1 LNAAGDGPP
10 PGHYRVIHQWA
21 DLVAAGAESSEDL
34 RSADKDVNKCAA
46 KRRERLVAK
55 GPGRLIVRP
64 ENWRESMDQLE
75 ASLPHFREPV
85 RLLGNSLALADA
97 MNRPVRVPPMLL
109 LGPPGVGK
117 THVGISLGRAAIEA
131 GHSVLFVTAT
141 ALLAALSKAHAEGH
155 FGDQLTFF
163 AKPKLLIID
172 ELATCRLSAPRRICS
187 FSSWPSATSAG
198 ASCSRPISR
207 SPNGAASSATRP
219 SLPRSSTGS
228 CTTATSS
235 PSKERVI
242 D

>member
-97 MNRPVRVPPMLL
+97 TNRPVRVPPMLL
-109 LGPPGVGK
+109 LGPPGVSK
-117 THVGISLGRAAIEA
+117 TYRDLRGN
-131 GHSVLFVTAT
+131 HS
-141 ALLAALSKAHAEGH
+141 
-155 FGDQLTFF
+155 
-163 AKPKLLIID
+163 
-172 ELATCRLSAPRRICS
+172 TCRVIRPCCCPSVRPRTDGAP
-187 FSSWPSATSAG
+187 A
-198 ASCSRPISR
+198 
-207 SPNGAASSATRP
+207 
-219 SLPRSSTGS
+219 
-228 CTTATSS
+228 
-235 PSKERVI
+235 
-242 D
+242 